1 MSSNPTSLETK
12 AQTLADSKT
21 FLRVLADNNLG
32 RSGEGRNPY
41 WLSAGIEAG
50 GEILWSAPEIILYD
64 RYHSIP
70 EAGGEGSD
78 SRLGL

>member
-1 MSSNPTSLETK
+1 M
-12 AQTLADSKT
+12 TLPHALWT
-21 FLRVLADNNLG
+21 DNNLG

-64 RYHSIP
+64 RYHSLP

-78 SRLGL
+78 SRLGLWLLPWL

>member
-1 MSSNPTSLETK
+1 MAFVSEPTRLWT
-12 AQTLADSKT
+12 
-21 FLRVLADNNLG
+21 DNNLG

-64 RYHSIP
+64 RYHSVP

-78 SRLGL
+78 SRLGLWLLPRL